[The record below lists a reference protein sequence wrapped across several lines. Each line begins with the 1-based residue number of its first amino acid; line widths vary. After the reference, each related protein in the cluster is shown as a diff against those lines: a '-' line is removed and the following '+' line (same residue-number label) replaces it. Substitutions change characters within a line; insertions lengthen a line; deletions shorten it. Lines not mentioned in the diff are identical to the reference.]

1 MTCDQNPGFSSLHRL
16 DPRLKLGAA
25 LAWSLLA
32 ALARTS
38 PAALFALGGAL
49 AFVALG
55 RLDPALTAKRLAAV
69 NFFLI
74 FIWLFLPFSFSVP
87 GETVLTLGPLAV
99 TRPGLSLTLLLTLKV
114 NAAALGALSLFG
126 TSSVTQLAA
135 AARRLG
141 APEKLTAVFLLT
153 LRYFH
158 VLKLEYLRL
167 RQALKVRAF
176 RPGLNL
182 HTLKTYANLVGI
194 LLVRG
199 VDRAERVHA
208 AMLCRGYT
216 GRFWFHD
223 HFQWTGRDWLGLV
236 LLALMLS
243 GGAAL
248 NVF

>member
-1 MTCDQNPGFSSLHRL
+1 MTCDLNPGHSLLHRL
-16 DPRLKLGAA
+16 DPRLKLAA
-25 LAWSLLA
+25 VLAWSLLA
-32 ALARTS
+32 ALARTC
-38 PAALFALGGAL
+38 PAALFALAGAL
-49 AFVALG
+49 AFAALG
-55 RLDPALTAKRLAAV
+55 RLAPGPTIKRLAVV

-74 FIWLFLPFSFSVP
+74 FIWFFLPFTVP
-87 GETVLTLGPLAV
+87 GEPWLTLGVITV
-99 TRPGLSLTLLLTLKV
+99 TRPGLELTLLLTIKV
-114 NAAALGALSLFG
+114 NAAALGAMAVFG
-126 TSSVTQLAA
+126 TSSVNQLAA

-158 VLKLEYLRL
+158 LLKMEYARL
-167 RQALKVRAF
+167 RQALKIRAF

-182 HTLKTYANLVGI
+182 HTFKTYANLVGI

-223 HFQWTGRDWLGLV
+223 HFRFTGRDWLGA
-236 LLALMLS
+236 ALMVILLS

-248 NVF
+248 NVL

>member
-1 MTCDQNPGFSSLHRL
+1 MTCDLNPGHSILHRL
-16 DPRLKLGAA
+16 DPRLKLAA
-25 LAWSLLA
+25 VAAWSLLA
-32 ALARTS
+32 ALAQTG
-38 PAALFALGGAL
+38 PAALFALAGAL
-49 AFVALG
+49 VFAVLG
-55 RLDPALTAKRLAAV
+55 RLAPGPTARRLAAV

-74 FIWLFLPFSFSVP
+74 FIWLFLPFSVP
-87 GETVLTLGPLAV
+87 GETVLTLGGLAV
-99 TRPGLSLTLLLTLKV
+99 TRSGLEKTLILTLKV
-114 NAAALGALSLFG
+114 NAAALGALAFFG

-158 VLKLEYLRL
+158 VLKLEYARLRL
-167 RQALKVRAF
+167 ALKVRAF

-182 HTLKTYANLVGI
+182 HTLRTYANLVGI

-223 HFQWTGRDWLGLV
+223 HFRFTGRDWLGAV

>member
-1 MTCDQNPGFSSLHRL
+1 MTCDLNPGHSILHRL
-16 DPRLKLGAA
+16 DPRLKLTAVT
-25 LAWSLLA
+25 AWSFFA
-32 ALARTS
+32 ALARTE
-38 PAALFALGGAL
+38 PAALFALAGAL
-49 AFVALG
+49 AFAGLG
-55 RLDPALTAKRLAAV
+55 RLAPGPTAKRLSAV
-69 NFFLI
+69 NFFLV
-74 FIWLFLPFSFSVP
+74 FIWLFLPFSVP
-87 GETVLTLGPLAV
+87 GEPSFTLGGLSA
-99 TRPGLSLTLLLTLKV
+99 TKPGLELALLLSIKV
-114 NAAALGALSLFG
+114 NAAALGALAFFG

-141 APEKLTAVFLLT
+141 APEKLTAIFLLT

-158 VLKLEYLRL
+158 VLRLEYLRL

-176 RPGLNL
+176 KPALNL

-223 HFQWTGRDWLGLV
+223 HFRFTGLDWLGAF
-236 LLALMLS
+236 LLALLLS
-243 GGAAL
+243 GGTLLNAL
-248 NVF
+248 

>member
-1 MTCDQNPGFSSLHRL
+1 MTCDLNPGNSILHRL
-16 DPRLKLGAA
+16 DPRLKLVAVA
-25 LAWSLLA
+25 AWSLLA
-32 ALARTS
+32 ALAETG
-38 PAALFALGGAL
+38 PAAPFALAGAL
-49 AFVALG
+49 AFVVLG
-55 RLDPALTAKRLAAV
+55 QLAPGPTIRRLVVV

-74 FIWLFLPFSFSVP
+74 FIWFFLPFSVP
-87 GETVLTLGPLAV
+87 GEPVLTLGPLTV
-99 TRPGLSLTLLLTLKV
+99 TRPGLNLTLILTLKV
-114 NAAALGALSLFG
+114 NAAALGALAVFG
-126 TSSVTQLAA
+126 TSSITQLAA

-158 VLKLEYLRL
+158 VLKMEYVRL
-167 RQALKVRAF
+167 RQALKVRSF

-182 HTLKTYANLVGI
+182 HTLRTYANLVGI

-223 HFQWTGRDWLGLV
+223 HFRFAGRDRLGAV
-236 LLALMLS
+236 LLLIMLS

-248 NVF
+248 NAF

>member
-1 MTCDQNPGFSSLHRL
+1 MTCDQNPGSSPLHRL
-16 DPRLKLGAA
+16 DPRLKLAA
-25 LAWSLLA
+25 VLAWSLLA

-38 PAALFALGGAL
+38 PAALFALAGAVL
-49 AFVALG
+49 FVGLG
-55 RLDPALTAKRLAAV
+55 RLDPGATARRLAAV

-87 GETVLTLGPLAV
+87 GEAVLTLGPFTV
-99 TRPGLSLTLLLTLKV
+99 TRPGLSLSLLLTLKV
-114 NAAALGALSLFG
+114 NAAALGALALFG

-135 AARRLG
+135 AARSLG
-141 APEKLTAVFLLT
+141 APEKLTAIFLLT

-158 VLKLEYLRL
+158 VLRLEYVRL

-176 RPGLNL
+176 RPALNL
-182 HTLKTYANLVGI
+182 HTLRTYANLVGL

-223 HFQWTGRDWLGLV
+223 HFQWTGRDWLGAV
-236 LLALMLS
+236 ILALMLS
-243 GGAAL
+243 LGAAL
-248 NVF
+248 NGF

>member
-1 MTCDQNPGFSSLHRL
+1 
-16 DPRLKLGAA
+16 
-25 LAWSLLA
+25 
-32 ALARTS
+32 
-38 PAALFALGGAL
+38 
-49 AFVALG
+49 
-55 RLDPALTAKRLAAV
+55 LT
-69 NFFLI
+69 
-74 FIWLFLPFSFSVP
+74 
-87 GETVLTLGPLAV
+87 V
-99 TRPGLSLTLLLTLKV
+99 TRPGLDLTIILTLKV
-114 NAAALGALSLFG
+114 NAAALGALAVFG
-126 TSSVTQLAA
+126 TSSITQLAA

-158 VLKLEYLRL
+158 VLKLEYARL
-167 RQALKVRAF
+167 RQALKIRAF

-182 HTLKTYANLVGI
+182 HTLRTYANLVGI

-223 HFQWTGRDWLGLV
+223 HFQFSGRDWLGAV
-236 LLALMLS
+236 LLLIMLS

>member
-1 MTCDQNPGFSSLHRL
+1 VTCDLNPGHSVLHRL
-16 DPRLKLGAA
+16 DPRLKLAA
-25 LAWSLLA
+25 VSAWSLLA
-32 ALARTS
+32 ALARTG
-38 PAALFALGGAL
+38 PAAVFALAGAL
-49 AFVALG
+49 VFAGLG
-55 RLDPALTAKRLAAV
+55 RLDPRTTARRLAAV

-74 FIWLFLPFSFSVP
+74 FIWLFLPFSVP
-87 GETVLTLGPLAV
+87 GEPALTLGGLAL
-99 TRPGLSLTLLLTLKV
+99 TRPGLELAMILTLKV
-114 NAAALGALSLFG
+114 NAAALGALAFFG
-126 TSSVTQLAA
+126 TSSITQLAA

-158 VLKLEYLRL
+158 VLRLEYVRL

-176 RPGLNL
+176 RPGFDL
-182 HTLKTYANLVGI
+182 HTLRTYANLVGI

-208 AMLCRGYT
+208 AMICRGYT

-223 HFQWTGRDWLGLV
+223 HFRFTGRDWLGAA
-236 LLALMLS
+236 LLALMLT
-243 GGAAL
+243 GGTAL

>member
-1 MTCDQNPGFSSLHRL
+1 MTCDLNPGDSILHRL
-16 DPRLKLGAA
+16 DPRLKLAA
-25 LAWSLLA
+25 VAAWSLLA
-32 ALARTS
+32 ALAKTS
-38 PAALFALGGAL
+38 PAALFALAGAL
-49 AFVALG
+49 FFAFLG
-55 RLDPALTAKRLAAV
+55 RLGPGSTVRRLAVV

-74 FIWLFLPFSFSVP
+74 FIWVFLPFSVP
-87 GETVLTLGPLAV
+87 GEALLLLGSLTVTG
-99 TRPGLSLTLLLTLKV
+99 PGLDLALILTLKV
-114 NAAALGALSLFG
+114 NAAALGALAVFG
-126 TSSVTQLAA
+126 TSSITQLAA
-135 AARRLG
+135 AARHLG

-158 VLKLEYLRL
+158 VLRLEYIRL

-182 HTLKTYANLVGI
+182 HTLRTYANLVGI

-223 HFQWTGRDWLGLV
+223 HFRFAARDWLGA
-236 LLALMLS
+236 LLLTLMLS

-248 NVF
+248 NAF